1 MAHDSNTT
9 TNAATSEQEMA
20 ALVAKVTTLSK
31 LALDMTRL
39 CIDVNDNL
47 PALVQSQVAAAV
59 AAVTSPGP
67 KWYHSPAPSPDE
79 MDAMFPPGYLD
90 NVQWYVVCV
99 GRRPRPLYQD
109 ADDQVRGVPNQLR
122 KRKDSRQEALLYYRS
137 PVPRR
142 GGMSLPPPLPP
153 PRGLLAGLHSFT
165 LPALLA
171 AVRSPSSYTHSHV
184 EVEVSVKR
192 GS

>member
-1 MAHDSNTT
+1 
-9 TNAATSEQEMA
+9 
-20 ALVAKVTTLSK
+20 
-31 LALDMTRL
+31 MTRL

-99 GRRPRPLYQD
+99 GRRPGLYSSYQD

-137 PVPRR
+137 QFRT
-142 GGMSLPPPLPP
+142 GGCERVSEAQP
-153 PRGLLAGLHSFT
+153 AG
-165 LPALLA
+165 
-171 AVRSPSSYTHSHV
+171 YTHSHV